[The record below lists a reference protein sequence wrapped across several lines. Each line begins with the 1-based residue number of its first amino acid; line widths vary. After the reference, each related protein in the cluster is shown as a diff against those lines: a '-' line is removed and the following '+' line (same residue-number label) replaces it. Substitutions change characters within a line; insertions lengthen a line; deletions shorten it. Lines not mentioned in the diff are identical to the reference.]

1 MSDDDDGDEVAI
13 DGDMEPESPT
23 GQPPG
28 DGDDDYDDGDGD
40 GVATG
45 GPIAATLSAPRGQ
58 RVISDKVREL
68 AKQIAA
74 KHKAANPSSPTDVP
88 SDDDVDY
95 EAVPLDGASPKPAGG
110 PPPPSPSGVSQPP
123 AGAAPTPPAPTL
135 DPEVTKLR
143 DEWTRRK
150 GELDAREHA
159 LLTREQSGDLAKLEE
174 QYFEK
179 GAPAVV
185 ELLKKWEGVDG
196 EQLKDAIADLVSD
209 LTIHL
214 GVEVPDEIKDRLETK
229 RTRKQVQRM
238 RAEQGKREERLRKE
252 QETAQAQQDRVRVVG
267 ILNTEVRKPEHATQ
281 FPWLLAEDDPGAII
295 ADVFDAVKAK
305 DGTELAWTEC
315 AKRANDYLKQQ
326 SSAYYDKRAH
336 LFTTANKGN
345 GNGQPK
351 QRPQGDPQVI
361 RSQTPPA
368 ERRPQQPTPFPMKN
382 GKPDFEA
389 HRRQTKAKLRNAFV
403 PQDDE

>member
-13 DGDMEPESPT
+13 EGDQEPESPT

-28 DGDDDYDDGDGD
+28 DGDDDYDDGDSE
-40 GVATG
+40 VAAG
-45 GPIAATLSAPRGQ
+45 GAVAATLSAPRGQ

-74 KHKAANPSSPTDVP
+74 KHKAANPSSSTDVP

-95 EAVPLDGASPKPAGG
+95 DAVPLDGTSPKPAGG

-123 AGAAPTPPAPTL
+123 AGAASTPPAPTL

-150 GELDAREHA
+150 GELDAREQA
-159 LLTREQSGDLAKLEE
+159 LLAREQSGDLAKLEE

-238 RAEQGKREERLRKE
+238 RAEQGKREERIRKE
-252 QETAQAQQDRVRVVG
+252 QEAAQARQDRVRVVG

-336 LFTTANKGN
+336 LFTTANGQGN
-345 GNGQPK
+345 GNGKPK
-351 QRPQGDPQVI
+351 QRPQGDPQVS
-361 RSQTPPA
+361 RSQTPPG
-368 ERRPQQPTPFPMKN
+368 TPPPKPPELPLKN
-382 GKPDFEA
+382 GKWDPEA
-389 HRRQTKAKLRNAFV
+389 HRRQTKARMRAAFQRQ
-403 PQDDE
+403 PDDE